1 VPVQGTFLADV
12 PAKEKR
18 HAFPRMSVIHPTPI
32 RTLWERLLCRADRI
46 ETRTVLVRSTVL
58 SKPRS
63 LFDPRDRVL
72 LFPMRRASK
81 RRKLLAILCKPC
93 LPTWGGDM
101 PDAFP
106 CFA

>member
-1 VPVQGTFLADV
+1 
-12 PAKEKR
+12 
-18 HAFPRMSVIHPTPI
+18 
-32 RTLWERLLCRADRI
+32 
-46 ETRTVLVRSTVL
+46 
-58 SKPRS
+58 
-63 LFDPRDRVL
+63 
-72 LFPMRRASK
+72 MRRASK